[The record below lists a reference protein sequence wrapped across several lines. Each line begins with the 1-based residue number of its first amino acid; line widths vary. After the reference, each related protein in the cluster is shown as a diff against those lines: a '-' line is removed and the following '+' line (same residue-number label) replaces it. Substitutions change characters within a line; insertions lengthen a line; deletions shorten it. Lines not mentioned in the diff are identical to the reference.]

1 MLDRKLKFGWEGKRL
16 YAKLESGGNR
26 RVLEIALD
34 SNPPPIGFKS
44 ENPEDKIL
52 FLIARIVLESNV
64 NYVRQI
70 TRGEIA
76 RVLVNEPSTRPISR
90 IRNSAQAMALR
101 PTIEELIAPL
111 IFERNSRPILRP
123 FQDTGVKWLINRSVG
138 ILADDM
144 GLGKTVQTLVAIE
157 ELLVNGIIRF
167 AVVICPKSLLAN
179 WEIECSRWVPSLTVL
194 RVEPPRNQSSE
205 VWKAILR
212 RSHLILTSYEQ
223 VRVLPD
229 HLTASK
235 FELIVADEAH
245 RLRRSQ
251 AKLVKSF
258 RRLTSDRFWALTGTP
273 IERHESDFATLL
285 SLLEP
290 TRFSVL
296 SATKGFSDFKA
307 QARPYV
313 LRRLKEDVLSE
324 LPDVIDTT
332 ETIELTTQQ
341 WSSYTAIRK
350 KPLSQDDGDVL
361 KRFTLLRSVCDIE
374 PVSGSSSKLDRI
386 SEILQAVRDSGE
398 KAIVFSYLIKPLKL
412 LEKRLASGDTKV
424 SSLLLTGELSQTER
438 DRILRKYRNDDSIVV
453 LLCSSRIGGEGLTL
467 TEANHVVFLNEWWNP
482 SANSQA
488 RDRVVRLGQKRIV
501 HIHRFRCRGTIE
513 ELLEQ
518 ILRRKKEAFTK
529 IVDALV
535 VGEDLIDYKVN
546 ELMDRDT
553 REVLIKHVTTAGS

>member
-1 MLDRKLKFGWEGKRL
+1 MLDRNVKFGWEGKRL
-16 YAKLESGGNR
+16 YAKLESGSNR

-34 SNPPPIGFKS
+34 SSSTDTCYAK
-44 ENPEDKIL
+44 EHPEDRML
-52 FLIARIVLESNV
+52 CLVSQIVLESNV

-70 TRGEIA
+70 SQGEIA

-90 IRNSAQAMALR
+90 IRNTDQAMALR

-111 IFERNSRPILRP
+111 IFEQNTRPKLRP
-123 FQDTGVKWLINRSVG
+123 FQDIGVKWLVNRSVG

-144 GLGKTVQTLVAIE
+144 GLGKTVQALVAVK
-157 ELLVNGIIRF
+157 ELLVNGHIRF

-179 WEIECSRWVPSLTVL
+179 WETECSRWVPMLTVL
-194 RVEPPRNQSSE
+194 SVEPPRNQSSD
-205 VWKAILR
+205 VWKAILK

-229 HLTASK
+229 HLTSSN

-258 RRLTSDRFWALTGTP
+258 RRLKSNRFWALTGTP

-296 SATKGFSDFKA
+296 SAARGFSDFKA

-313 LRRLKEDVLSE
+313 LRRLKKDVLSE

-341 WSSYTAIRK
+341 WSSYSAIRS
-350 KPLSQDDGDVL
+350 KPLSQDDGEVL

-374 PVSGSSSKLDRI
+374 PISGSSAKLDRI
-386 SEILQAVRDSGE
+386 VEILQAVQDSGE
-398 KAIVFSYLIKPLKL
+398 KVVVFSYLLKPLKL

-424 SSLLLTGELSQTER
+424 SSLLLTGELSTTER
-438 DRILRKYRNDDSIVV
+438 DRIIKNYRNDDSIVA
-453 LLCSSRIGGEGLTL
+453 LLCSSRVGGEGLTL

-535 VGEDLIDYKVN
+535 VGEDLTDYRVN
-546 ELMDRDT
+546 ELLDRDI
-553 REVLIKHVTTAGS
+553 RDVLVKHVSATGN

>member
-1 MLDRKLKFGWEGKRL
+1 MSVQKVKFGWEGKL
-16 YAKLESGGNR
+16 LSANLESGRNQCL
-26 RVLEIALD
+26 LEIVLD
-34 SNPPPIGFKS
+34 SDSTTTCFTSKNT
-44 ENPEDKIL
+44 EDGIL
-52 FLIARIVLESNV
+52 SLVAQIVLESNV

-70 TRGEIA
+70 TKGEVA

-90 IRNSAQAMALR
+90 IRNLGQAMALR

-111 IFERNSRPILRP
+111 IFERNSRPVLRP
-123 FQDTGVKWLINRSVG
+123 FQDIGVKWLVSRPVG

-144 GLGKTVQTLVAIE
+144 GLGKTVQALIAVK
-157 ELLVNGIIRF
+157 ELLVNGLIRY
-167 AVVICPKSLLAN
+167 AVIICPKSLLAN
-179 WEIECSRWVPSLTVL
+179 WESECSRWVPSLTVL

-229 HLTASK
+229 HLASSR

-285 SLLEP
+285 SLLAP
-290 TRFSVL
+290 TRFSVR
-296 SATKGFSDFKA
+296 SAATGFSDFKA

-313 LRRLKEDVLSE
+313 LRRLKEDVLNE
-324 LPDVIDTT
+324 LPEVIDTT

-341 WSSYTAIRK
+341 RRSYSAIRS
-350 KPLSQDDGDVL
+350 KPLAKDDGDVL
-361 KRFTLLRSVCDIE
+361 KRFTLLRSVCDVE
-374 PVSGSSSKLDRI
+374 PISGSSAKIDRI
-386 SEILQAVRDSGE
+386 AEILLAVRDSGE
-398 KAIVFSYLIKPLKL
+398 KAIVFSYLLKPLNL
-412 LEKRLASGDTKV
+412 LEKRLARGDSKV
-424 SSLLLTGELSQTER
+424 SSLLLTGKLSASDR
-438 DRILRKYRNDDSIVV
+438 DRVLRKYRSDDSIVA
-453 LLCSSRIGGEGLTL
+453 LLCSSRVGGEGLTL

-518 ILRRKKEAFTK
+518 ILSRKKEAFTK

-535 VGEDLIDYKVN
+535 VGEDLSDYRVN
-546 ELMDRDT
+546 ELLDRDI
-553 REVLIKHVTTAGS
+553 RDELVKHVST

>member
-1 MLDRKLKFGWEGKRL
+1 MLDRKLKFGWEGQRL

-34 SNPPPIGFKS
+34 SNPPPIGLKS

-76 RVLVNEPSTRPISR
+76 RVLVNEPSARPISR

-101 PTIEELIAPL
+101 PTVEELIAPL
-111 IFERNSRPILRP
+111 IFERNARPILRP
-123 FQDTGVKWLINRSVG
+123 FQDIGVKWLINRSVG

-167 AVVICPKSLLAN
+167 AVIICPKSLLAN

-296 SATKGFSDFKA
+296 SAAKGFSDFKA

-341 WSSYTAIRK
+341 WSSYSAIRT
-350 KPLSQDDGDVL
+350 KPLSQGDGDVL

-398 KAIVFSYLIKPLKL
+398 KAIVFSYLINPLRL

-535 VGEDLIDYKVN
+535 VGEDLTDYKVN